1 MLSEV
6 ANLVTM
12 FPEAVIAGAVI
23 AGVCACLGVFV
34 ILKRVVFI
42 GITLAQVAAAG
53 VAAAMMVG
61 LPPFVGAAAL
71 TLATVTV
78 LAFPFET
85 QRIPRDA
92 VLGAI
97 FVLATGASILIVA
110 KSGFGLTEVKSVL
123 YGDLILT
130 QRGDLLVILAT
141 LIPSLLAL
149 ILFWRPIVYTFA
161 DREAARVL
169 GIRVFVWEL
178 AFFYILGLVVS
189 AASKVG
195 GALLVFAYLVVPP
208 SAALLLTRR
217 LVPAAA
223 LSASIALL
231 CTIVG
236 LFAAFRLDLPTNHVV
251 AVAAFGAL
259 LIAGGVR
266 AIHCASIAFRR
277 RRPYTEADAQDQVRL

>member
-1 MLSEV
+1 MLQDI
-6 ANLVTM
+6 ADLLTM

-23 AGVCACLGVFV
+23 AAVCACLGVFV

-53 VAAAMMVG
+53 VAAAMVLG
-61 LPPFVGAAAL
+61 LSPFLGAAAL
-71 TLATVTV
+71 TLATVTA

-92 VLGAI
+92 VLGSI
-97 FVLATGASILIVA
+97 FVLAAGLSILIVA
-110 KSGFGLTEVKSVL
+110 KSGFGLAEVRSVL

-130 QRGDLLVILAT
+130 QRGDLAVILAT
-141 LIPSLLAL
+141 LVPALLVL
-149 ILFWRPIVYTFA
+149 VLFWRPIVYTFA

-178 AFFYILGLVVS
+178 AFFYILGVVVS
-189 AASKVG
+189 AASRVG

-217 LVPAAA
+217 LVLAVV
-223 LSASIALL
+223 LSAAIALL
-231 CTIVG
+231 CTFVG
-236 LFAAFRLDLPTNHVV
+236 LWAAFRCDVPTNHVI
-251 AVAAFGAL
+251 AVTTFFVLLLAGLWRFASSLLARRRSGAPR
-259 LIAGGVR
+259 AGGP
-266 AIHCASIAFRR
+266 A
-277 RRPYTEADAQDQVRL
+277 

>member
-1 MLSEV
+1 MLHNICGLL
-6 ANLVTM
+6 AM
-12 FPEAVIAGAVI
+12 FPEAVLAGALI
-23 AGVCACLGVFV
+23 AAVCACLGVFV

-53 VAAAMMVG
+53 VAAAMVLG
-61 LPPFVGAAAL
+61 LSPFLGAAAL
-71 TLATVTV
+71 TLATVTA

-130 QRGDLLVILAT
+130 QRGDLTVILAT
-141 LIPSLLAL
+141 LLPALLAL
-149 ILFWRPIVYTFA
+149 VLFWRPIVHTFA

-169 GIRVFVWEL
+169 GIRVFIWEL
-178 AFFYILGLVVS
+178 VFFYILGGVVS

-217 LVPAAA
+217 LVAAA
-223 LSASIALL
+223 VASAAIALL
-231 CTIVG
+231 CTGVG
-236 LFAAFRLDLPTNHVV
+236 LYVAFRFDVPTNHVI
-251 AVAAFGAL
+251 AVATFGAL
-259 LIAGGVR
+259 LVAAAWRAVAGLSARRRDAGGQPHER
-266 AIHCASIAFRR
+266 
-277 RRPYTEADAQDQVRL
+277 

>member
-1 MLSEV
+1 MFGDL
-6 ANLVTM
+6 ADLLAM

-23 AGVCACLGVFV
+23 ATVCACLGVFV

-53 VAAAMMVG
+53 VAAAMVLG
-61 LPPFVGAAAL
+61 LSPFLGAAAL

-78 LAFPFET
+78 LAAPFET

-97 FVLATGASILIVA
+97 FVLAAGGSILIVA

-130 QRGDLLVILAT
+130 QRGDLAVILAT
-141 LIPSLLAL
+141 LLPALLAL
-149 ILFWRPIVYTFA
+149 VLFWRPIVYTFA

-178 AFFYILGLVVS
+178 AYFYILGIVVS

-208 SAALLLTRR
+208 SAALLVTRR
-217 LVPAAA
+217 LVVAAI

-231 CTIVG
+231 CTLVG
-236 LFAAFRLDLPTNHVV
+236 LYLAFRFDQPTNHVI
-251 AVAAFGAL
+251 AVATFASL
-259 LIAGGVR
+259 LLAAIARLV
-266 AIHCASIAFRR
+266 ASIPRR
-277 RRPYTEADAQDQVRL
+277 RARTRR

>member
-1 MLSEV
+1 MLSDI
-6 ANLVTM
+6 ADLVTM
-12 FPEAVIAGAVI
+12 FPEAIVAGAII
-23 AGVCACLGVFV
+23 ATVCACLGVFV

-53 VAAAMMVG
+53 VAAAMVLG
-61 LPPFVGAAAL
+61 LSPFLGAAAL
-71 TLATVTV
+71 TLATVTA

-97 FVLATGASILIVA
+97 FVLAAGASILIVA

-130 QRGDLLVILAT
+130 QRGDLTVILAA
-141 LIPSLLAL
+141 LVPALLAL
-149 ILFWRPIVYTFA
+149 VLFWRPIVYTFA

-169 GIRVFVWEL
+169 GIRVFVWDL
-178 AFFYILGLVVS
+178 VYFYILGVVVS
-189 AASKVG
+189 VASKVG

-217 LVPAAA
+217 LVLAVV
-223 LSASIALL
+223 LSACIALL
-231 CTIVG
+231 CTFVG
-236 LFAAFRLDLPTNHVV
+236 LYAAFHYDVPTNHVI
-251 AVAAFGAL
+251 AVATFVAL
-259 LIAGGVR
+259 LLAGAARFVAGVARRHIR
-266 AIHCASIAFRR
+266 AASART
-277 RRPYTEADAQDQVRL
+277 P

>member
-1 MLSEV
+1 MLGDL
-6 ANLVTM
+6 ADLLTM

-23 AGVCACLGVFV
+23 AIACGCLGVFV

-42 GITLAQVAAAG
+42 GITLAQAAAAG
-53 VAAAMMVG
+53 VAAAMVLG
-61 LPPFVGAAAL
+61 FSPFLGAAAL
-71 TLATVTV
+71 TLATVTA

-97 FVLATGASILIVA
+97 FVLAAGGSILIVA
-110 KSGFGLTEVKSVL
+110 KSGFGLVEVKAVL

-130 QRGDLLVILAT
+130 QRGDLAVILAT
-141 LIPSLLAL
+141 LVPAFLLL
-149 ILFWRPIVYTFA
+149 VLFWRPMVYTFV

-169 GIRVFVWEL
+169 GIRAFVWEL
-178 AFFYILGLVVS
+178 AYFYILGIAVS

-217 LVPAAA
+217 LVAAA
-223 LSASIALL
+223 AISAAIALL
-231 CTIVG
+231 CTFAG
-236 LFAAFRLDLPTNHVV
+236 LWAAVRYDQPTNHVI
-251 AVAAFGAL
+251 AVATFACL
-259 LIAGGVR
+259 VLAGV
-266 AIHCASIAFRR
+266 
-277 RRPYTEADAQDQVRL
+277 VRLAARAARPRIEMPQGMTRKPTSSD